1 MDYDK
6 IIVELLSRIEVLEEK
21 VSDLEASAAPN
32 APTATTEEKTSTTDR
47 IRSYLS
53 MQFETAKTEGKKYI
67 DIVANDVQKALH
79 LKNRA
84 RSVCNA
90 MYQIMREGDEILRT
104 TPSGFSTTVTVR
116 YYLA

>member
-21 VSDLEASAAPN
+21 VADLEASAAPN
-32 APTATTEEKTSTTDR
+32 APTATTKEKKSTTDR

-53 MQFETAKTEGKKYI
+53 MQFEIAKTEGKTYI
-67 DIVANDVQKALH
+67 DIVANDVQKAL
-79 LKNRA
+79 LLQNRA

-90 MYQIMREGDEILRT
+90 MYQMMREGDEILRT